1 VRTGRNGDRAPGD
14 QVLRRQDARLSD
26 LVFSGQVPF
35 DTVPGSEEMDLAAV
49 ETDVK
54 YEGYI
59 RREQAAVERGRREEG
74 RRIPV
79 DFSYDGLPGLT
90 TEAIE
95 RLSAVRPET
104 LGQAGRVPGVTPAAV
119 AVIGFHLE
127 QGRRAGFSR
136 AIRDQQLEIGGSD
149 SSLGL

>member
-1 VRTGRNGDRAPGD
+1 
-14 QVLRRQDARLSD
+14 
-26 LVFSGQVPF
+26 
-35 DTVPGSEEMDLAAV
+35 MDLAAV

-59 RREQAAVERGRREEG
+59 RRELASVARSRREES
-74 RRIPV
+74 RTIPEG
-79 DFSYDGLPGLT
+79 FSYRGLPGLT

-119 AVIGFHLE
+119 AVVGFHVGE
-127 QGRRAGFSR
+127 MAPGRRPVEYNS
-136 AIRDQQLEIGGSD
+136 
-149 SSLGL
+149 